1 MSRPLWDHQ
10 VQAIRRAS
18 QSDGFG
24 FLFEQGAGKTRACI
38 ETLRL
43 KYMSEKRLM
52 KTLIIAPG
60 VVCPN
65 WRNEFSMYSKIPK
78 ELVTVLLGTG
88 KKRVD
93 NFVDTVGTELDRAA
107 IVVTNYES
115 LQMKDLYALL
125 LKWRP
130 EVLVCDESQRI
141 KNPQGKRAKAVLPL
155 ADVAKY
161 RFILTGTPIL
171 NSPMDVFMQWRVLDQ
186 GRTFGKN
193 FFAFRATYFEDAN
206 ARWAGKHNYFPKW
219 QPRPDTY
226 ARFQVLIEQTSLRV
240 LKKDCL
246 DLPPMVRTE
255 IEVPL
260 SSEQTKMYRQMYN
273 DYIAFC
279 EKETAEGRP
288 RTVTAQLAI
297 TKALRLQQIVCGFV
311 PVEQTEDT
319 YVIEDNPRI
328 KALEELLEDICVEG
342 KHKVIVWA
350 TFRQNYKQIEELCK
364 KLKLKCAGI
373 YGGLTKNEVQD
384 NIEAFTKGDAQVMIA
399 NQKAGGVGI
408 NLVEASY
415 SIYYSKSFSLED
427 DLQSEARNYRG
438 GSQMHERVT
447 RIDLVSRG
455 TIDELINTALA
466 NKQDISTNILDWRSK
481 I

>member
-1 MSRPLWDHQ
+1 MN
-10 VQAIRRAS
+10 
-18 QSDGFG
+18 
-24 FLFEQGAGKTRACI
+24 
-38 ETLRL
+38 
-43 KYMSEKRLM
+43 EKRLM
-52 KTLIIAPG
+52 KTLILAPG

-65 WRNEFSMYSKIPK
+65 WRNEFAMYSKIPR
-78 ELVTVLLGTG
+78 ELVTVLLGSG

-93 NFVDTVGTELDRAA
+93 NFVDVVGSELDRAA

-125 LKWRP
+125 MKWKP
-130 EVLVCDESQRI
+130 EILVCDESQRI
-141 KNPQGKRAKAVLPL
+141 KNPQGKRAKAVVPL
-155 ADVAKY
+155 ADMAKCRY
-161 RFILTGTPIL
+161 ILTGTPIL

-226 ARFQVLIEQTSLRV
+226 SRFQVLIERSSLRV

-260 SSEQTKMYRQMYN
+260 SAEQTKMYRQMYN

-279 EKETAEGRP
+279 EKESAEGRP

-319 YVIEDNPRI
+319 YVIEDNPRL

-350 TFRQNYKQIEELCK
+350 TFRQNYSQIQAVCD
-364 KLKLKCAGI
+364 KLKIKTAAI
-373 YGGLTKNEVQD
+373 YGGLTKNEAQE

-438 GSQMHERVT
+438 GSQMHHRVT
-447 RIDLVSRG
+447 RIDLVARG
-455 TIDELINTALA
+455 TIDELITSSLA
-466 NKQDISTNILDWRSK
+466 NKQDVSQTILDWRSK